1 MLEPPHY
8 KYRFS
13 ARACGI
19 LRSAFPVLQ
28 NVLYRTIGKN
38 VTLYRMPQNP
48 DDRIQDLCSKAVA
61 VTEGLERGVILS
73 ELRALL
79 HERIEQLGIMAQ
91 EIARLDTR
99 SKAADQEGQDERSRA
114 LLGTSSASLRRNRP

>member
-1 MLEPPHY
+1 
-8 KYRFS
+8 
-13 ARACGI
+13 
-19 LRSAFPVLQ
+19 
-28 NVLYRTIGKN
+28 
-38 VTLYRMPQNP
+38 MPQNP